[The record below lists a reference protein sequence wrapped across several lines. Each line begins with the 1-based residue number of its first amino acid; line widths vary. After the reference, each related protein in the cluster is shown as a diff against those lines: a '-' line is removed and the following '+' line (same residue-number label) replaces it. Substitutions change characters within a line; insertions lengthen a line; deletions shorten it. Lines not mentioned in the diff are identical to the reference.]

1 MSATIV
7 LNLFRSTKRPHLKEE
22 TKIKFPYE
30 ERSGTCTLGAD
41 GIAVSPFGNRDKDQ
55 RSIGKRGR
63 LHLKSPEAEHQGLYE
78 RLVLNGTLC
87 RHLANVNE

>member
-30 ERSGTCTLGAD
+30 ERSGTCTLGANELLRAHPM
-41 GIAVSPFGNRDKDQ
+41 AVKISTGFAIKMAPFPD
-55 RSIGKRGR
+55 
-63 LHLKSPEAEHQGLYE
+63 A
-78 RLVLNGTLC
+78 C
-87 RHLANVNE
+87 